1 MQTSQLLK
9 KEINQTVESL
19 HDFAKWKLIVTA
31 AIAAAAL
38 GLTSSASRPLY
49 WLLLFIPF
57 TCAYID
63 LNCYQ
68 YQIRITVI
76 SRFLRQLAQDPIL
89 EDYERMCED
98 LRAQDDVFD
107 LGKYAQVGAS
117 LFISIIAGLFPIWQ
131 FAKSRQTISLFIS
144 VGVLIFGVLL
154 ICWLWKHYDAKNKAV
169 YKPLPPAADAKSK
182 AGEAKAAG
190 N

>member
-1 MQTSQLLK
+1 MAAPLSQVTALGEGMQTSQLLK

-38 GLTSSASRPLY
+38 GLMGQGNQPVY
-49 WLLLFIPF
+49 WLLLFIPYA
-57 TCAYID
+57 CAYVD

-76 SRFLRQLAQDPIL
+76 SRFLRQLCEDKAL
-89 EDYERMCED
+89 GDYERLCEE
-98 LRAQDDVFD
+98 LRIRDNVFD

-117 LFISIIAGLFPIWQ
+117 LFISIIAGLIPI
-131 FAKSRQTISLFIS
+131 
-144 VGVLIFGVLL
+144 
-154 ICWLWKHYDAKNKAV
+154 
-169 YKPLPPAADAKSK
+169 
-182 AGEAKAAG
+182 
-190 N
+190 